1 MIVSCFFEEIFK
13 LKNLLRKG
21 WQVTDCWRE
30 VGRAESD
37 AEHIFSCAILALYI
51 MEKEN
56 LKLDHEKV
64 LKLLLVHELCEIDAG
79 DHTPLDDINSDEKFR
94 LEYAGIQRLA
104 DDYGMDWMEELWL
117 EFEEKKTPE
126 AVFAKMI
133 DKLEC
138 IMQSKIYSKTSNN
151 PALYDEFYE
160 RSKSVVEGYE
170 KFIDEIKW
178 EK

>member
-1 MIVSCFFEEIFK
+1 MSSFYEELFK
-13 LKNLLRKG
+13 LKTLLRKG
-21 WQVTDCWRE
+21 WQVRDCWRE

-37 AEHIFSCAILALYI
+37 GEHIFSCATLALYI
-51 MEKEN
+51 MESEKLN
-56 LKLDHEKV
+56 LSHEKV

-104 DDYGMDWMEELWL
+104 DDYQMDWMEELWL

-126 AVFAKMI
+126 AIFAKMI

-138 IMQSKIYSKTSNN
+138 IMQSKIYAMKSNN
-151 PALYDEFYE
+151 KALFEEFYE
-160 RSKSVVEGYE
+160 HGRHLITGYE
-170 KFIDEIKW
+170 KYVDEIKW
-178 EK
+178 EN